1 MHCIVHTMHYALHSA
16 ECQIGRVDQVPME
29 SVDIKDE
36 AMFYEVMLEYL
47 GSLLFYLIC
56 LSHNPILNIAARGR
70 FLPPPLPLP
79 TGDNRVN
86 SCTFMTNLMYTY

>member
-47 GSLLFYLIC
+47 GSLLFFI
-56 LSHNPILNIAARGR
+56 
-70 FLPPPLPLP
+70 
-79 TGDNRVN
+79 
-86 SCTFMTNLMYTY
+86 

>member
-1 MHCIVHTMHYALHSA
+1 M
-16 ECQIGRVDQVPME
+16 PME

-56 LSHNPILNIAARGR
+56 LSLNPILNLAARGR
-70 FLPPPLPLP
+70 FSAPPLALP